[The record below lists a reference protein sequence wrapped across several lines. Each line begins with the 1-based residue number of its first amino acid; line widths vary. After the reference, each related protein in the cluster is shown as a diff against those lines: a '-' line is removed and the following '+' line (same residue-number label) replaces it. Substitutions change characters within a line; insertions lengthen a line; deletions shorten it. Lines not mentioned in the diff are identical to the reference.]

1 MCDELNKVVETAEAV
16 KDEAQE
22 TAEAVMDEAQETVK
36 SLKDMAREALDRT
49 DIDEKIVEGAKDI
62 VEKIGG
68 LFNGK
73 E

>member
-1 MCDELNKVVETAEAV
+1 MTDEKVLEAV
-16 KDEAQE
+16 KGI
-22 TAEAVMDEAQETVK
+22 
-36 SLKDMAREALDRT
+36 KDMAKDALDKT

-62 VEKIGG
+62 VGKIGN